1 MGCAPGPRCSK
12 PHNTSLRLL
21 NLSPRRL
28 RRHPRLQEIRFDVR
42 LMQRVPYEGVSRMR
56 EDLAA
61 RKLYHQLTGR
71 AALTHRSFLCLAQK
85 PA

>member
-1 MGCAPGPRCSK
+1 MLQIGLPFFQITGTTISGMCAGPRCSK

-42 LMQRVPYEGVSRMR
+42 LAKGSI
-56 EDLAA
+56 
-61 RKLYHQLTGR
+61 
-71 AALTHRSFLCLAQK
+71 
-85 PA
+85 